1 MISLQSLK
9 RHLSL
14 RPMLLGMK
22 YIMLHLPYRETRH
35 PRRARGSQSVGEK
48 RRGKKIVFKQGRKS
62 PWVPTLT
69 KLFPNGQAD
78 CLQRMLCIIVPIDK
92 HHLLSSFGVFVHN
105 SYCLAIMIHVWLL
118 HQRNTRCQ
126 ESFSSI

>member
-14 RPMLLGMK
+14 RPVLLGMK
-22 YIMLHLPYRETRH
+22 YIMLHPSYRETRH
-35 PRRARGSQSVGEK
+35 PRRTRGSQSGREK
-48 RRGKKIVFKQGRKS
+48 RRSKKQFSSKGGRAPGCRPLLNYFQTVK
-62 PWVPTLT
+62 LT
-69 KLFPNGQAD
+69 VCKECFVL
-78 CLQRMLCIIVPIDK
+78 LCPIDK
-92 HHLLSSFGVFVHN
+92 HHLLSSFGVFVHD
-105 SYCLAIMIHVWLL
+105 SYCLANMILVWLL